1 MPEQPP
7 RTSFRAGPTAAR
19 KRGAR
24 ATKRHTA
31 SAQVAHEVRLLEL
44 AGWIDEGRL
53 PEVVPT
59 RQERSLRTTLAMLD
73 AGHAL
78 LMKGTLEDL
87 SIEQVCQQAGTAIG
101 AFYGRFATK
110 QAFFVTIQR
119 VVSLRSEADLAGF
132 VRRHEG
138 TGTTLGQ
145 VCLDVASYAVTVFR
159 INLGV
164 LRASLQHTR
173 EGMYDVHKTAGD
185 RNRPV
190 FAQQLAPRLKHLP
203 PRLRRLRVD
212 FAYLAM
218 VGTLVHTI
226 LNDTGPLPLHDEGIT
241 EELARQ
247 MRAYLEEGAS

>member
-7 RTSFRAGPTAAR
+7 RTSFRARPTGAT
-19 KRGAR
+19 KRGGR
-24 ATKRHTA
+24 ATKPPTE
-31 SAQVAHEVRLLEL
+31 SAQVAHEERLVEL
-44 AGWIDEGRL
+44 ARWIDEGRL

-87 SIEQVCQQAGTAIG
+87 SIEQVCQQAGTAVG

-110 QAFFVTIQR
+110 QAFFVAIQR
-119 VVSLRSEADLAGF
+119 VVSLRSEADLASF
-132 VRRHEG
+132 IRRHEG
-138 TGTTLGQ
+138 NDTTLEE
-145 VCLDVASYAVTVFR
+145 VCLDVASYVVNVFR

-173 EGMYDVHKTAGD
+173 EGMYDVHQTAGD

-203 PRLRRLRVD
+203 ARVRRLRVD

-226 LNDTGPLPLHDEGIT
+226 LNDTGPLSLHDDGMT